1 MIKMIR
7 PFCNKI
13 ALHYGEEKQMSQMVE
28 EAAELTQSI
37 CKISRKGPRD
47 KKTREHYIEELA
59 DVTIMAEQ
67 LYILLNDSEKNKLRQ
82 IMRFKLNRQNDR
94 IIMEIRERRYK
105 NDNT

>member
-37 CKISRKGPRD
+37 
-47 KKTREHYIEELA
+47 
-59 DVTIMAEQ
+59 
-67 LYILLNDSEKNKLRQ
+67 
-82 IMRFKLNRQNDR
+82 
-94 IIMEIRERRYK
+94 
-105 NDNT
+105 